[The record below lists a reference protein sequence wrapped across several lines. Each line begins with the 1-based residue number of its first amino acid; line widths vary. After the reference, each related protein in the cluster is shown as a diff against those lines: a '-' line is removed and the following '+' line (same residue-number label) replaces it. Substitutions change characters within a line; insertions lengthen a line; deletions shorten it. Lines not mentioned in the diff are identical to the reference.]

1 MKTTA
6 QHFKDLRDLFTLY
19 EGSDYHGKATYSALI
34 ILKIE
39 EIKLDGATEYTNDFF
54 ERRKLVTQQ
63 P

>member
-6 QHFKDLRDLFTLY
+6 QYFKELRDLFTLY
-19 EGSDYHGKATYSALI
+19 EAADHDGKTTYSTLI
-34 ILKIE
+34 GLKIE
-39 EIKLDGATEYTNDFF
+39 EIKLEGATEYTNDFF

>member
-6 QHFKDLRDLFTLY
+6 QHFKELRDLFTLY

-39 EIKLDGATEYTNDFF
+39 EIKLDGANEHVTEFF
-54 ERRKLVTQQ
+54 EKRGIKEPNQ
-63 P
+63 